1 MNKKTI
7 ITSLLT
13 VVTLTM
19 TAQEKL
25 TPTTEEKV
33 YDCGEVMPYFPGGDR
48 ALLEF
53 VKNNLRY
60 PDLAIE
66 YGVKGRVIMT
76 FKVDTIGQV
85 SNIKPAKFLL
95 RYDTLYMNRV
105 PTGQQIALKQQIDS
119 LLSKECIRVISLMPR
134 WTPGSLFGE
143 TVSVKYNLPVQFN
156 ATDAERQT
164 YFAQKNVQ
172 IREVKVTPKK
182 ERESVPTST
191 SRNGTTTGRSL

>member
-1 MNKKTI
+1 
-7 ITSLLT
+7 
-13 VVTLTM
+13 
-19 TAQEKL
+19 
-25 TPTTEEKV
+25 
-33 YDCGEVMPYFPGGDR
+33 MPYFPGGDR

-66 YGVKGRVIMT
+66 YGVRGRVIMT

-191 SRNGTTTGRSL
+191 SGNGTTTERSL